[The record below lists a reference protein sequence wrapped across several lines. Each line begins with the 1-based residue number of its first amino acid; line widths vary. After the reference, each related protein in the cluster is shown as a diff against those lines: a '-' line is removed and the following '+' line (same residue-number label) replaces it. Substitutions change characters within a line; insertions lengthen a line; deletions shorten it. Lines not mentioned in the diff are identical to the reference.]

1 LWKLG
6 DLWMSYVKEIL
17 ALLREKEYKLTP
29 QRKII
34 IQAFFDNM
42 EKHLSAEDVFNI
54 VSQDHP
60 EIGLA
65 TVYRTLDL
73 LAELGI
79 LKKMNF
85 GDNKFRYEF
94 CPEKDNH
101 HHHHLIC
108 LNCNKVIEFEDDL
121 LESLEALIAKRIGFH
136 VVDHQLKV
144 FGFCKNCK
152 ENLQDI

>member
-1 LWKLG
+1 MDVLCKG
-6 DLWMSYVKEIL
+6 NTSPSQG
-17 ALLREKEYKLTP
+17 KEYKLTP

-34 IQAFFDNM
+34 FRFFDNM

-54 VSQDHP
+54 VSEDHP

-85 GDNKFRYEF
+85 GDNKFYYEF
-94 CPEKDNH
+94 CSEKDNH

-108 LNCNKVIEFEDDL
+108 LNCGKVIEFEDDL

-144 FGFCKNCK
+144 FGFCKDCNK
-152 ENLQDI
+152 N

>member
-1 LWKLG
+1 
-6 DLWMSYVKEIL
+6 MSYVKEIL

-54 VSQDHP
+54 VRQDHP